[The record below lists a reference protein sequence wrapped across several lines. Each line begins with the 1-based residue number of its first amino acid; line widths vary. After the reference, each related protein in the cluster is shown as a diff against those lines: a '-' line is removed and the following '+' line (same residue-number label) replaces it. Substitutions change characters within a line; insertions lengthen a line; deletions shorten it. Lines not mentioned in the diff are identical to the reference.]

1 VCMPGPLQNPNARRR
16 RLNAS
21 QAMHLPAER
30 LGPEPGWPLE
40 TASAAENE
48 VWQQIWKLPQAVVW
62 GRQSWLRVVARY
74 VRLAVACEQP
84 GVKAALLSEC
94 RQLEDR
100 LGLNPVAAARL
111 HWEIDPPIDAAVT
124 PTEARPPR
132 RLSLAEYGDED

>member
-1 VCMPGPLQNPNARRR
+1 MCVPGPLQDPNARRR
-16 RLNAS
+16 RLNAT
-21 QAMHLPAER
+21 QAMHLPAEGR
-30 LGPEPGWPLE
+30 PGPAPEWPLE
-40 TASAAENE
+40 TASVAENE
-48 VWQQIWKLPQAVVW
+48 AWQQIWELPQAVVW

-111 HWEIDPPIDAAVT
+111 HWEIDPPIEATVT
-124 PTEARPPR
+124 PNLGAALQALYANAR
-132 RLSLAEYGDED
+132 G